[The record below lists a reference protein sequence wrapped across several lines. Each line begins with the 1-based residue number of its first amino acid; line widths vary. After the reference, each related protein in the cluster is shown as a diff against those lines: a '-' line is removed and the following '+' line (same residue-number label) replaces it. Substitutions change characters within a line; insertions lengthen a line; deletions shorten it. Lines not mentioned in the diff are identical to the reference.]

1 MPKKKQALTT
11 SVMGFDCLYFRA
23 DQVIDC
29 SIFCDSIAAGA
40 MDEQKRVQD
49 STLDA

>member
-1 MPKKKQALTT
+1 
-11 SVMGFDCLYFRA
+11 LYFRA

-40 MDEQKRVQD
+40 MDEKKRVQD
-49 STLDA
+49 NALEPV

>member
-1 MPKKKQALTT
+1 
-11 SVMGFDCLYFRA
+11 MGFDCLYFRA